1 MKCLICEKFSLKLFC
16 KGCSLGLKLSPQ
28 KRILNDGFII
38 YSFYEYQNIEFLLK
52 TKYYLIGNK
61 IYKFLSNKAVKYFR
75 DNINGDFSKIY
86 SIGIDDRVDSF
97 YSHSG
102 VIVREF
108 SEIFKPLFGVLK
120 ATNNIHYAGKNL
132 QYRKDNK
139 KGFIYNWRNNIDV
152 ILIDDV
158 ITTGCSIIEAREC
171 LLNHNVRALF
181 AITLSDARV
190 NL

>member
-1 MKCLICEKFSLKLFC
+1 M
-16 KGCSLGLKLSPQ
+16 GLKLSPQ